1 VTTLFL
7 EPLDVWLFRDGRPFT
22 AGEQF
27 RAASR
32 FPPSPLV
39 VQGALRAYHLMVHST
54 VPPWDAA
61 AVGEVVGG
69 PDDWGPLRLVGPL
82 VARRAPDGTL
92 DVLLPPP
99 ADAVARG
106 TRLRRLPA
114 PSEVPAGLRLAAPT
128 PRLLPLWELGEEHAE
143 KASQRLWLRLT
154 DFAAYSRGEPVP
166 GVPQEELW
174 AEEVRIG
181 IAQDS
186 SRRTT
191 REGLYY
197 EARYVRPAPG
207 VGLLVSFTGL
217 DWPEPAGVLALGGER
232 RSARFEVVTSF
243 APPPAP
249 EPLPE
254 RFVLFFL
261 TPAVFERGWL
271 PRDWGAF
278 FEGSVELVA
287 AALDRYETVGGF
299 DLARGRERP
308 AHRAVPA
315 GSVYYFVARGE
326 ARLRRTSDLPWP
338 TVSDWGAEIGF
349 GTVLIGGW

>member
-1 VTTLFL
+1 MCI
-7 EPLDVWLFRDGRPFT
+7 RD
-22 AGEQF
+22 
-27 RAASR
+27 S
-32 FPPSPLV
+32 
-39 VQGALRAYHLMVHST
+39 
-54 VPPWDAA
+54 
-61 AVGEVVGG
+61 
-69 PDDWGPLRLVGPL
+69 
-82 VARRAPDGTL
+82 
-92 DVLLPPP
+92 
-99 ADAVARG
+99 
-106 TRLRRLPA
+106 
-114 PSEVPAGLRLAAPT
+114 
-128 PRLLPLWELGEEHAE
+128 
-143 KASQRLWLRLT
+143 
-154 DFAAYSRGEPVP
+154 
-166 GVPQEELW
+166 
-174 AEEVRIG
+174 
-181 IAQDS
+181 
-186 SRRTT
+186 
-191 REGLYY
+191 
-197 EARYVRPAPG
+197 
-207 VGLLVSFTGL
+207 SFTGL
-217 DWPEPAGVLALGGER
+217 DCPEPAGVLALGGER

-243 APPPAP
+243 APPPVP